1 MLINICD
8 APLPITCSTAYVIR
22 SNWEYPL
29 ALTISPIPHL
39 APTLKI
45 RCRFH
50 VSDILCTHMHS
61 HFLLIIIIERLL
73 ARFRFFYIYSVTS

>member
-1 MLINICD
+1 MLIKICD
-8 APLPITCSTAYVIR
+8 ALLRITCSTAYVIR

-50 VSDILCTHMHS
+50 VSDVLRTHTHA
-61 HFLLIIIIERLL
+61 HFLLNIIIERLL
-73 ARFRFFYIYSVTS
+73 ARFHFFYIYSVTS